1 MALSV
6 TPFLSASTT
15 DDDTTTFVTATVVK
29 TAVVRLSRS
38 TIIFT
43 LGTDSGLST
52 AQTTSAETT
61 RVDAT
66 TSTPTEATTTTTTTP
81 APTTTYSSAQYTTSE
96 SNSTTSS
103 LSATT
108 STPASTGIPLA
119 TSIGV
124 GVGVALGI
132 LLLAS
137 IGFFIW
143 YRRRKRKNNM
153 EASTVAETGQ
163 ADGFRVEKT
172 GVNELDGAHTER
184 FWGRAELPAGHRL
197 SELDAGPVGSAST
210 PNAFGRRSEMAADDT
225 LMARR

>member
-38 TIIFT
+38 TIVFT
-43 LGTDSGLST
+43 LGTDSDLST

-66 TSTPTEATTTTTTTP
+66 TSTPMEATTTTTTTP
-81 APTTTYSSAQYTTSE
+81 EPTTTYSSAQSTTSE
-96 SNSTTSS
+96 PNSTTSN
-103 LSATT
+103 LPTTT
-108 STPASTGIPLA
+108 SKTTSTGIPLA

-137 IGFFIW
+137 IGFFMW
-143 YRRRKRKNNM
+143 YRRRKRRNNM
-153 EASTVAETGQ
+153 QASAVAETGQ
-163 ADGFRVEKT
+163 ADGFRAEKA
-172 GVNELDGAHTER
+172 GINELDGAHTER

-197 SELDAGPVGSAST
+197 SELDAGPVSSST
-210 PNAFGRRSEMAADDT
+210 LNAFGRRSEMAADNT
-225 LMARR
+225 LMARGG